1 MHKYEIHT
9 GIIFLSLIFEA
20 ELEMYRNL
28 SSESLR
34 FDEGQWYVKSVVMD
48 NTHQSDNSSQS
59 YEASPN
65 MCDHSVLPSTQK
77 T

>member
-34 FDEGQWYVKSVVMD
+34 FDEGQ
-48 NTHQSDNSSQS
+48 
-59 YEASPN
+59 
-65 MCDHSVLPSTQK
+65 
-77 T
+77 